1 MTNEVILAGAVRTP
15 IGTFGGSFAETPA
28 TELGAVALR
37 EALKRAGVAPEQV
50 DEVMMGNVLSA
61 GLGRKRGRQAAIAA
75 GIPDTVAATAIN
87 KGGGWGVEAV
97 GLAAQGSIV

>member
-50 DEVMMGNVLSA
+50 DEFLAQEVAPIRERNRHLLDGCDH
-61 GLGRKRGRQAAIAA
+61 RG
-75 GIPDTVAATAIN
+75 TVCLPQGFAT
-87 KGGGWGVEAV
+87 G
-97 GLAAQGSIV
+97 Q